1 MESTQRTADPK
12 RTEETR
18 ADNPSRKNEMQPLLS
33 MLNLI
38 RLKVTGVLKGP
49 KTNNIGGNAYTH
61 SS

>member
-18 ADNPSRKNEMQPLLS
+18 ADNPSRKNETQPLLS

-38 RLKVTGVLKGP
+38 RLKVTGV
-49 KTNNIGGNAYTH
+49 NVGGNAYTH